1 MITRKL
7 IQQRPN
13 ISVDFYTP
21 SVEVLNLLNQYTD
34 SAVTTVVSDDNLT
47 QTITVIMNQT
57 DYDSLG
63 ANDILN
69 NAKIDREN
77 YCNDNSI
84 TFNIVETNT

>member
-13 ISVDFYTP
+13 TSVDFYAP
-21 SVEVLNLLNQYTD
+21 SVEILNLLNQHID
-34 SAVTTVVSDDNLT
+34 GDITTVVSDDNLT
-47 QTITVIMNQT
+47 QTISFDISEENHTL
-57 DYDSLG
+57 LG
-63 ANDILN
+63 DNVILN

-84 TFNIVETNT
+84 MFDIVET